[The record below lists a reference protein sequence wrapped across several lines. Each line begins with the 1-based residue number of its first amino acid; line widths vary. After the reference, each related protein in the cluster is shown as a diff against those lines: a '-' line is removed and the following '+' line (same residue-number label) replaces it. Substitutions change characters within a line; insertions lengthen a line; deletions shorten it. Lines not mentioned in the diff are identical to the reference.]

1 MTTAI
6 GSAAAPLLECDV
18 VMKGGITSGV
28 IYPTALKTLS
38 ETYRFKGMGGAS
50 AGAIGAALGAAAE
63 HGRADGGFERLGK
76 LPATLGGGALMRLF
90 QAEQPTRPMLRL
102 MLAATSASGPKG
114 IAVFKAIVRSFP
126 IALLV
131 GAAPGVAALV
141 FGLRQHG
148 AARAVVIALA
158 VVTIV
163 LGLVIAALFRTY
175 RVLTGKVTANNFG
188 ICTGLRL
195 KGSKDPG
202 FTDWLSDQ
210 IDTLAGDHGDGPLTF
225 GQLWTGTATAAPVEP
240 DDRNVDLRMV
250 TTCLS
255 EGEPF
260 ELPWKGG
267 RYFLDEA
274 EWRTL
279 FPKAVV
285 DHLVEHARVSG
296 DEQEDQRLAAHQP
309 RLTRMPLPE
318 QLPVIVATRMS
329 LSFPLLISAIPMW
342 TINRRTDEVV
352 KVWFTDG
359 GLCNNFPVQLFDSA
373 LPTRPTFAINL
384 GRFGADADEH
394 ADEQRNVRWATNNNS
409 RLAPRVGSI
418 PHTGLTA
425 VTGFAGMA
433 FNAARNWTDVSQL
446 DQPGY
451 RDRIVEVLQTKS
463 QGGMNLDM
471 QADTINRLAARGA
484 AAATV
489 MVGQFNEPQYVNMGT
504 GWDNHRWVRYRAL
517 LAAFPDWLASFRRG
531 ADVLAIDPAT
541 PPSYGMSTPVVEV
554 ADKITTALQW
564 LGAELDAVDPA
575 VLETLQREPNPGS
588 VLRRVPTL

>member
-1 MTTAI
+1 MTSTS

-63 HGRADGGFERLGK
+63 HGRAGGSFERLGT

-90 QAEQPTRPMLRL
+90 QAERPTRPMLRL
-102 MLAATSASGPKG
+102 MLAATSAKG
-114 IAVFKAIVRSFP
+114 SKGFAVFKAVVRSFP

-141 FGLRQHG
+141 VGLLQHG
-148 AARAVVIALA
+148 AARWVLIALSI
-158 VVTIV
+158 VTIV
-163 LGLVIAALFRTY
+163 LGVLMAALFRTY

-195 KGSKDPG
+195 EGSKDPG

-210 IDTLAGDHGDGPLTF
+210 IDALAGDHGKAPLTF
-225 GQLWTGTATAAPVEP
+225 GQLWTGTATSEPVKP
-240 DDRNVDLRMV
+240 ADRKVDLRMV

-255 EGEPF
+255 EGQPF

-279 FPKAVV
+279 FPEAVV
-285 DHLVEHARVSG
+285 DHLVKYARVSP
-296 DEQEDQRLAAHQP
+296 DAAENAQLTAHQP
-309 RLTRMPLPE
+309 PLTRMPPPE
-318 QLPVIVATRMS
+318 ELPVIVATRMS

-342 TINRRTDEVV
+342 TINRRNGKFV

-384 GRFGADADEH
+384 GRFGVDTDEQ
-394 ADEQRNVRWATNNNS
+394 ADEQLNVRWAKNNS
-409 RLAPRVGSI
+409 SGIAPRVGAI
-418 PHTGLTA
+418 PHTGLKA

-433 FNAARNWTDVSQL
+433 FNAARSWTDVSQL

-451 RDRIVEVLQTKS
+451 RDRIVQVLQTKS

-471 QADTINRLAARGA
+471 QLDTITRLAGRGA
-484 AAATV
+484 TAATV
-489 MVGQFNEPQYVNMGT
+489 MVDQFTTEKYPNNGT

-517 LAAFPDWLASFRRG
+517 MAALPDWVASFQAG
-531 ADVLAIDPAT
+531 AAVLDTDVTEPPGYTISADAAALAQA
-541 PPSYGMSTPVVEV
+541 
-554 ADKITTALQW
+554 ITDSVTAL
-564 LGAELDAVDPA
+564 AELLGSTDDE
-575 VLETLQREPNPGS
+575 VLEALTSEPNPNS
-588 VLRRVPTL
+588 VLRRVPLM